1 MEIPPLSHLALKSEG
16 LSRGLEGLERV
27 WGGGAGAV
35 PCYVVRLNL
44 FVIVIRAEASG
55 RVNR

>member
-16 LSRGLEGLERV
+16 LSRGLEGV
-27 WGGGAGAV
+27 GGVLGAGAV
-35 PCYVVRLNL
+35 PCLGGQTYLSA
-44 FVIVIRAEASG
+44 IVIRAEASG

>member
-27 WGGGAGAV
+27 WGGGLGLSLV
-35 PCYVVRLNL
+35 MWSDLTCLSL
-44 FVIVIRAEASG
+44 
-55 RVNR
+55 